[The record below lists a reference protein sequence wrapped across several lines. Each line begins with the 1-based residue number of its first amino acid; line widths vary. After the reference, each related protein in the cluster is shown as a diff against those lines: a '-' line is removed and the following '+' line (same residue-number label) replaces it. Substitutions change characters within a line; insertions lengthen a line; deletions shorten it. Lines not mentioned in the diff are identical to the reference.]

1 MAEIVRIENERI
13 RVRLTLS
20 GGRDFRLHRP
30 TTDAPNGGDELVLHM
45 VDAAKLAYL
54 LTVAVKA
61 LALQGH
67 TGADTSE
74 QLYRLARE
82 LGGITSRTPREPLSV
97 RLGLRDT
104 E

>member
-1 MAEIVRIENERI
+1 MAEIVRVEGERV

-20 GGRDFRLHRP
+20 GGRDFRLHHP

-45 VDAAKLAYL
+45 VDAARLAYL
-54 LTVAVKA
+54 LVIGVNA

-67 TGADTSE
+67 TGQDTAI
-74 QLYRLARE
+74 QLSRLARE
-82 LGGITSRTPREPLSV
+82 LGAIARRKPREPLSV